1 MADSTL
7 ANLTAATPATGGLFY
22 GTQSGNDRKFTLTAA
37 GATLAEAANAAAQLT
52 AINAVEKASTPATT
66 ATGGTLY
73 GTQSGNARNFTVTAA
88 GATLME
94 AANSAAQLTALGA
107 VAKSTYD
114 ANSILAANTDDTP
127 VAVTVAEQRIIGR
140 VTGGNIDDLTPAQV
154 RSIINAVYNYGN
166 TGTATV
172 TLDAANGV
180 AQKATLTGNI
190 TLAAPSN
197 PVEGME
203 MSVQLTAS
211 GGARTITLSGITVPT
226 GVTFTGTVASG
237 SVRRLKLFYTGSAWL
252 LTSNLEFA

>member
-1 MADSTL
+1 MPNSTL
-7 ANLTAATPATGGLFY
+7 AGLTAATTSTGGLFY
-22 GTQSGNDRKFTLTAA
+22 GTQSGADRKFTLTAT
-37 GATLAEAANAAAQLT
+37 GASLTEAANAAAVR
-52 AINAVEKASTPATT
+52 AV
-66 ATGGTLY
+66 
-73 GTQSGNARNFTVTAA
+73 
-88 GATLME
+88 
-94 AANSAAQLTALGA
+94 
-107 VAKSTYD
+107 
-114 ANSILAANTDDTP
+114 
-127 VAVTVAEQRIIGR
+127 
-140 VTGGNIDDLTPAQV
+140 
-154 RSIINAVYNYGN
+154 INAVYNYGN

-211 GGARTITLSGITVPT
+211 GGARTITLGTITVPT

-237 SVRRLKLFYTGSAWL
+237 NVRRLKLFYTGSAWL